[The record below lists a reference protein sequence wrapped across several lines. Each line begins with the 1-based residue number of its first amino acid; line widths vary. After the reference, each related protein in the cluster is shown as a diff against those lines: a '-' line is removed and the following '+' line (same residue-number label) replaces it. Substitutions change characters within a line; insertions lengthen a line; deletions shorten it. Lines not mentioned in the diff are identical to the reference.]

1 MTRSTTQPEQMLL
14 NLGKQWGIEPELPGP
29 DQEMTLTLQ
38 FDQSVTVVL
47 SAEDDELVVFG
58 RLGEAPAH
66 SVTFLENLLSANL
79 FWRDTQGATLSLDLD
94 TRAVLMAQ
102 RLPERVW
109 REVDDLRQ
117 AIERFANLQHYWT
130 AEISEWVRTSV
141 AQNSPADVGQ
151 RV

>member
-79 FWRDTQGATLSLDLD
+79 FWHDTQGATLSLDLD

-109 REVDDLRQ
+109 REVDDLSQ

-141 AQNSPADVGQ
+141 AQNFPADVGQ